1 MNKYEQLIEYIIN
14 EDEDKA
20 KALFH
25 DIVVEKSRDIYESL
39 MDEETVD
46 ETIGGNEV
54 EDLVDEIQ
62 ADETDGIPEGE
73 EEEMDAEEEMM
84 GGDDEESEEEHGELE
99 DKVMDLEK
107 ELDELKA
114 EFDALMADE
123 MEEPAHSDMADD
135 MEADAEEL
143 EMYEG
148 DKKEEEAVEEEKEE
162 EVSEAHCTPA
172 HRKKKME
179 EDEED
184 EEVVEDAE
192 EVAEST
198 KPQAKYS
205 KSAVDLMRE
214 YVEKVAMPTGEDN
227 KAVSPVAS
235 MNDMGGK
242 AVDFDAGGDSNPDG
256 AKAPAEGKVD
266 SMPHA
271 GKYQNVPGAKADL
284 TSATGEVAKNTEEA
298 GVNTKAVEGDK

>member
-25 DIVVEKSRDIYESL
+25 DIVVEKSRDIYETL

-73 EEEMDAEEEMM
+73 EEMDAEEEMM
-84 GGDDEESEEEHGELE
+84 SGDDEEDHHADVGGDEALE

-114 EFDALMADE
+114 EFDALMSDEMETPGMDGDMEADADE
-123 MEEPAHSDMADD
+123 MET
-135 MEADAEEL
+135 DAEEL

-148 DKKEEEAVEEEKEE
+148 DKKEEAEE
-162 EVSEAHCTPA
+162 EVSEDA
-172 HRKKKME
+172 E
-179 EDEED
+179 EVAED

-198 KPQAKYS
+198 KPKAKYT
-205 KSAVDLMRE
+205 KSATDLMRE
-214 YVEKVAMPTGEDN
+214 YVEKVAMPAGEDN
-227 KAVSPVAS
+227 KAVSPVAGE
-235 MNDMGGK
+235 NDMGGT
-242 AVDFDAGGDSNPDG
+242 AVNFDAGGDSNPDG

>member
-162 EVSEAHCTPA
+162 EVSEDA
-172 HRKKKME
+172 E
-179 EDEED
+179 EVAED

-235 MNDMGGK
+235 ENDMGGK

>member
-84 GGDDEESEEEHGELE
+84 SGDDEEDHHADVGGDEALE

-114 EFDALMADE
+114 EFDALMSDEMETPGMDADMEADADE
-123 MEEPAHSDMADD
+123 MET
-135 MEADAEEL
+135 DAEEL

-148 DKKEEEAVEEEKEE
+148 DKKEEEE
-162 EVSEAHCTPA
+162 EVA
-172 HRKKKME
+172 
-179 EDEED
+179 ED

-198 KPQAKYS
+198 KPKAKYT
-205 KSAVDLMRE
+205 KSATDLMRE
-214 YVEKVAMPTGEDN
+214 YVEKVAMPAGEDN
-227 KAVSPVAS
+227 KAVSPVAGE
-235 MNDMGGK
+235 NDMGGT
-242 AVDFDAGGDSNPDG
+242 AVNFDAGGDSNPDG

>member
-25 DIVVEKSRDIYESL
+25 DIVVDKSRDIYESL

-84 GGDDEESEEEHGELE
+84 SGDDEEDHHADVGGDEALE

-114 EFDALMADE
+114 EFDALMSDEMETPGMDADMEADADE
-123 MEEPAHSDMADD
+123 MET
-135 MEADAEEL
+135 DAEEL

-162 EVSEAHCTPA
+162 EVSEDA
-172 HRKKKME
+172 E
-179 EDEED
+179 EVAED

-198 KPQAKYS
+198 KPKAKYT
-205 KSAVDLMRE
+205 KSATDLMRE
-214 YVEKVAMPTGEDN
+214 YVEKVAMPAGEDN
-227 KAVSPVAS
+227 KAVSPVAGE
-235 MNDMGGK
+235 NDMGGT
-242 AVDFDAGGDSNPDG
+242 AVNFDAGGDSNPDG

>member
-73 EEEMDAEEEMM
+73 DEEMDAEEEMM
-84 GGDDEESEEEHGELE
+84 GGDDEEDHHADVGGDEALE

-114 EFDALMADE
+114 EFDALMSDEMETPGMDADMEADADE
-123 MEEPAHSDMADD
+123 MET
-135 MEADAEEL
+135 DAEEL

-148 DKKEEEAVEEEKEE
+148 DKKEEEAVEEEE
-162 EVSEAHCTPA
+162 EVSEDA
-172 HRKKKME
+172 
-179 EDEED
+179 

-198 KPQAKYS
+198 KPKAKYT
-205 KSAVDLMRE
+205 KSATDLMRE
-214 YVEKVAMPTGEDN
+214 YVEKVAMPAGEDN
-227 KAVSPVAS
+227 KAVSPVAGE
-235 MNDMGGK
+235 NDMGGT
-242 AVDFDAGGDSNPDG
+242 AVNFDAGGDSNPDG

>member
-25 DIVVEKSRDIYESL
+25 DIVVDKSRDIYESL

-84 GGDDEESEEEHGELE
+84 SGDDEEDHHADVGGDEALE

-114 EFDALMADE
+114 EFDALMSDDDEMETPGMDADMEADADE
-123 MEEPAHSDMADD
+123 MET
-135 MEADAEEL
+135 DAEEL

-148 DKKEEEAVEEEKEE
+148 DKKEEE
-162 EVSEAHCTPA
+162 EVA
-172 HRKKKME
+172 
-179 EDEED
+179 ED

-198 KPQAKYS
+198 KPKAKYT
-205 KSAVDLMRE
+205 KSATDLMRE
-214 YVEKVAMPTGEDN
+214 YVEKVAMPAGEDN
-227 KAVSPVAS
+227 KAVSPVAGS
-235 MNDMGGK
+235 NDMGGK

>member
-84 GGDDEESEEEHGELE
+84 SGDDEEDHHADVGGDEALE

-114 EFDALMADE
+114 EFDALMSDEMETPGMDADMEADADE
-123 MEEPAHSDMADD
+123 MKT
-135 MEADAEEL
+135 DAEEL

-162 EVSEAHCTPA
+162 EVSEDA
-172 HRKKKME
+172 E
-179 EDEED
+179 EVAED

-198 KPQAKYS
+198 KPKAKYT
-205 KSAVDLMRE
+205 KSATDLMRE
-214 YVEKVAMPTGEDN
+214 YVEKVAMPAGEDN
-227 KAVSPVAS
+227 KAVSPVAGE
-235 MNDMGGK
+235 NDMGGT
-242 AVDFDAGGDSNPDG
+242 AVNFDAGGDSNPDG

>member
-25 DIVVEKSRDIYESL
+25 DIVVEKSRDIYETL

-84 GGDDEESEEEHGELE
+84 GGDDEEDHHADVGGDEALE

-114 EFDALMADE
+114 EFDALMSDEMETPGMDADMEADADE
-123 MEEPAHSDMADD
+123 MET
-135 MEADAEEL
+135 DAEEL

-148 DKKEEEAVEEEKEE
+148 DKKEEEAVEEEE
-162 EVSEAHCTPA
+162 EVSEDA
-172 HRKKKME
+172 
-179 EDEED
+179 

-198 KPQAKYS
+198 KPKAKYT
-205 KSAVDLMRE
+205 KSATDLMRE
-214 YVEKVAMPTGEDN
+214 YVEKVAMPAGEDN
-227 KAVSPVAS
+227 KAVSPVAGE
-235 MNDMGGK
+235 NDMGGT
-242 AVDFDAGGDSNPDG
+242 AVNFDAGGDSNPDG

>member
-84 GGDDEESEEEHGELE
+84 GGDDEEDHHADVGGDEALE

-114 EFDALMADE
+114 EFDALMSDEMETPGMDADMEADADE
-123 MEEPAHSDMADD
+123 MET
-135 MEADAEEL
+135 DAEEL

-148 DKKEEEAVEEEKEE
+148 DKKEEEDAE
-162 EVSEAHCTPA
+162 EVA
-172 HRKKKME
+172 
-179 EDEED
+179 ED

-198 KPQAKYS
+198 KPKAKYT
-205 KSAVDLMRE
+205 KSATDLMRE
-214 YVEKVAMPTGEDN
+214 YVEKVAMPAGEDN
-227 KAVSPVAS
+227 KAVSPVAGE
-235 MNDMGGK
+235 NDMGGT
-242 AVDFDAGGDSNPDG
+242 AVNFDAGGDSNPDG

>member
-84 GGDDEESEEEHGELE
+84 GGDDEEDHHADVGGDEALE

-114 EFDALMADE
+114 EFDALMSDEMETPGMDADMEADADE
-123 MEEPAHSDMADD
+123 MET
-135 MEADAEEL
+135 DAEEL

-148 DKKEEEAVEEEKEE
+148 DKKEEEDAE
-162 EVSEAHCTPA
+162 EVA
-172 HRKKKME
+172 
-179 EDEED
+179 EDEEVVED
-184 EEVVEDAE
+184 AEEVVEDAE

-198 KPQAKYS
+198 KPKAKYT
-205 KSAVDLMRE
+205 KSATDLMRE
-214 YVEKVAMPTGEDN
+214 YVEKVAMPAGEDN
-227 KAVSPVAS
+227 KAVSPVAGE
-235 MNDMGGK
+235 NDMGGT
-242 AVDFDAGGDSNPDG
+242 AVNFDAGGDSNPDG

>member
-1 MNKYEQLIEYIIN
+1 
-14 EDEDKA
+14 
-20 KALFH
+20 
-25 DIVVEKSRDIYESL
+25 L

-84 GGDDEESEEEHGELE
+84 GGDDEEHADEEHGELE

-135 MEADAEEL
+135 METDAEEL

-162 EVSEAHCTPA
+162 EVSEDA
-172 HRKKKME
+172 E
-179 EDEED
+179 EVAED

-235 MNDMGGK
+235 KNDMGGK
-242 AVDFDAGGDSNPDG
+242 AVDPTGGDSNPDG
-256 AKAPAEGKVD
+256 TSAPKEGKVD
-266 SMPHA
+266 KMPHA
-271 GKYQNVPGAKADL
+271 GNYQNVPGAKADL
-284 TSATGEVAKNTEEA
+284 SKATGAKTAEEG
-298 GVNTKAVEGDK
+298 GVNKDSVEKGGN

>member
-84 GGDDEESEEEHGELE
+84 SGDDEEDHHADVGGDEALE

-114 EFDALMADE
+114 EFDALMSDEMETPGMDADMEADADE
-123 MEEPAHSDMADD
+123 MET
-135 MEADAEEL
+135 DAEEL

-148 DKKEEEAVEEEKEE
+148 DKKEEE
-162 EVSEAHCTPA
+162 EVA
-172 HRKKKME
+172 
-179 EDEED
+179 ED

-198 KPQAKYS
+198 KPKAKYT
-205 KSAVDLMRE
+205 KSATDLMRE
-214 YVEKVAMPTGEDN
+214 YVEKVAMPAGEDN
-227 KAVSPVAS
+227 KAVSPVAGE
-235 MNDMGGK
+235 NDMGGT
-242 AVDFDAGGDSNPDG
+242 AVNFDAGGDSNPDG

>member
-14 EDEDKA
+14 EDEDQA

-73 EEEMDAEEEMM
+73 DEEMDAEEEMM
-84 GGDDEESEEEHGELE
+84 GGDDEEDHHADVGGDEALE

-114 EFDALMADE
+114 EFDALMSDEMETPGMDADMEADADE
-123 MEEPAHSDMADD
+123 MET
-135 MEADAEEL
+135 DAEEL

-162 EVSEAHCTPA
+162 EVSEDA
-172 HRKKKME
+172 E
-179 EDEED
+179 EVAED

-198 KPQAKYS
+198 KPKAKYT
-205 KSAVDLMRE
+205 KSATDLMRE
-214 YVEKVAMPTGEDN
+214 YVEKVAMPAGEDN
-227 KAVSPVAS
+227 KAVSPVAGE
-235 MNDMGGK
+235 NDMGGT
-242 AVDFDAGGDSNPDG
+242 AVNFDAGGDSNPDG

>member
-25 DIVVEKSRDIYESL
+25 DIVVEKSRDIFETL

-62 ADETDGIPEGE
+62 ADETDGIPEGDMD
-73 EEEMDAEEEMM
+73 MDAEEEMM
-84 GGDDEESEEEHGELE
+84 SGDDEVDAEEGGEEDLE

-123 MEEPAHSDMADD
+123 MDEPAHSDMEMD
-135 MEADAEEL
+135 MDMDMGASDSEADEL

-148 DKKEEEAVEEEKEE
+148 DKKYKKMEED
-162 EVSEAHCTPA
+162 EVDEAHCTPA
-172 HRKKKME
+172 HRKKKM
-179 EDEED
+179 EED

-198 KPQAKYS
+198 KPKAKYS

-214 YVEKVAMPTGEDN
+214 YVEKVAMPAGEDN
-227 KAVSPVAS
+227 KAVSPVAGS
-235 MNDMGGK
+235 NDMGGT

-256 AKAPAEGKVD
+256 TSAPKEGKVD
-266 SMPHA
+266 KMPHA
-271 GKYQNVPGAKADL
+271 GNYPNVPGAKANL
-284 TSATGEVAKNTEEA
+284 SKATGAKNTEEA
-298 GVNTKAVEGDK
+298 GDNTKAVEGDR

>member
-25 DIVVEKSRDIYESL
+25 DIVVDKSRDIYESL

-84 GGDDEESEEEHGELE
+84 GGDDEEDHHADVGGDEALE

-114 EFDALMADE
+114 EFDALMSDEMETPGMDADMEADADE
-123 MEEPAHSDMADD
+123 MET
-135 MEADAEEL
+135 DAEEL

-148 DKKEEEAVEEEKEE
+148 DKKEEEDAE
-162 EVSEAHCTPA
+162 EVA
-172 HRKKKME
+172 
-179 EDEED
+179 ED

-198 KPQAKYS
+198 KPKAKYT
-205 KSAVDLMRE
+205 KSATDLMRE
-214 YVEKVAMPTGEDN
+214 YVEKVAMPAGEDN
-227 KAVSPVAS
+227 KAVSPVAGE
-235 MNDMGGK
+235 NDMGGT
-242 AVDFDAGGDSNPDG
+242 AVNFDAGGDSNPDG

>member
-25 DIVVEKSRDIYESL
+25 DIVVEKSRDIYETL

-84 GGDDEESEEEHGELE
+84 GGDDEESEEGDLE

-123 MEEPAHSDMADD
+123 MDEPAHSDMAAD
-135 MEADAEEL
+135 MEDDAEEL

-148 DKKEEEAVEEEKEE
+148 HGKDHDDDDDD
-162 EVSEAHCTPA
+162 EVDESNCTTD
-172 HRKKKME
+172 RKKKME
-179 EDEED
+179 EDEEVVED
-184 EEVVEDAE
+184 AEEVVEDAE

-198 KPQAKYS
+198 KPKAKYT
-205 KSAVDLMRE
+205 KSATDLMRE
-214 YVEKVAMPTGEDN
+214 YVEKVAMPAGEDN
-227 KAVSPVAS
+227 KAVSPVAGE
-235 MNDMGGK
+235 NDMGGT
-242 AVDFDAGGDSNPDG
+242 AVNFDAGGDSNPDG

>member
-84 GGDDEESEEEHGELE
+84 GGDDEEHADEEHGELE

-135 MEADAEEL
+135 METDAEEL

-162 EVSEAHCTPA
+162 EVSEDA
-172 HRKKKME
+172 E
-179 EDEED
+179 EVAED

-235 MNDMGGK
+235 KNDMGGK

-256 AKAPAEGKVD
+256 TSAPKEGKVD
-266 SMPHA
+266 KMPHA
-271 GKYQNVPGAKADL
+271 GNYQNVPGAKADL
-284 TSATGEVAKNTEEA
+284 SKATGAKTAEEG
-298 GVNTKAVEGDK
+298 GVNKDSVEKGGN

>member
-84 GGDDEESEEEHGELE
+84 GGSDEEDHHADVGGDEALE

-114 EFDALMADE
+114 EFDALMSDEMETPGMDADMEADADE
-123 MEEPAHSDMADD
+123 MKT
-135 MEADAEEL
+135 DAEEL

-162 EVSEAHCTPA
+162 EVSEDA
-172 HRKKKME
+172 E
-179 EDEED
+179 EVAED

-198 KPQAKYS
+198 KPKAKYT
-205 KSAVDLMRE
+205 KSATDLMRE
-214 YVEKVAMPTGEDN
+214 YVEKVAMPAGEDN

-235 MNDMGGK
+235 KNDMGGK
-242 AVDFDAGGDSNPDG
+242 AVDPTGGDSNPDG
-256 AKAPAEGKVD
+256 TSAPKEGKVD

-271 GKYQNVPGAKADL
+271 GNYQNVPGAKADL
-284 TSATGEVAKNTEEA
+284 SKATGAKTAEEG
-298 GVNTKAVEGDK
+298 GVNKDSVEKGGN

>member
-25 DIVVEKSRDIYESL
+25 DIVVEKSRDIYETL

-84 GGDDEESEEEHGELE
+84 GGDDEEDHHADVGGDEALE

-114 EFDALMADE
+114 EFDALMSDEMETPGMDADMEADADE
-123 MEEPAHSDMADD
+123 MET
-135 MEADAEEL
+135 DAEEL

-162 EVSEAHCTPA
+162 EVSEDA
-172 HRKKKME
+172 E
-179 EDEED
+179 EVAED

-198 KPQAKYS
+198 KPKAKYT
-205 KSAVDLMRE
+205 KSATDLMRE
-214 YVEKVAMPTGEDN
+214 YVEKVAMPAGEDN
-227 KAVSPVAS
+227 KAVSPVAGE
-235 MNDMGGK
+235 NDMGGT
-242 AVDFDAGGDSNPDG
+242 AVNFDAGGDSNPDG

>member
-25 DIVVEKSRDIYESL
+25 DIVVDKSRDIYESL

-84 GGDDEESEEEHGELE
+84 GGDDEEDHHADVGGDEALE

-114 EFDALMADE
+114 EFDALMSDEMETPGMDADMEADADE
-123 MEEPAHSDMADD
+123 MET
-135 MEADAEEL
+135 DAEEL

-162 EVSEAHCTPA
+162 EVSEDA
-172 HRKKKME
+172 E
-179 EDEED
+179 EVAED

-198 KPQAKYS
+198 KPKAKYT
-205 KSAVDLMRE
+205 KSATDLMRE
-214 YVEKVAMPTGEDN
+214 YVEKVAMPAGEDN
-227 KAVSPVAS
+227 KAVSPVAGE
-235 MNDMGGK
+235 NDMGGT
-242 AVDFDAGGDSNPDG
+242 AVNFDAGGDSNPDG

>member
-39 MDEETVD
+39 MDEETFD

-73 EEEMDAEEEMM
+73 DEEMDAEEEMM
-84 GGDDEESEEEHGELE
+84 GGDDEEDHHADVGGDEALE

-114 EFDALMADE
+114 EFDALMSDEMETPGMDADMEADADE
-123 MEEPAHSDMADD
+123 MKT
-135 MEADAEEL
+135 DAEEL

-162 EVSEAHCTPA
+162 EVSEDA
-172 HRKKKME
+172 E
-179 EDEED
+179 EVAED

-198 KPQAKYS
+198 KPQAKYT
-205 KSAVDLMRE
+205 KSATDLMRE
-214 YVEKVAMPTGEDN
+214 YVEKVAMPAGEDN
-227 KAVSPVAS
+227 KAVSPVAGS
-235 MNDMGGK
+235 NNMGGK

-256 AKAPAEGKVD
+256 TSAPKEGKVD
-266 SMPHA
+266 KMPHA
-271 GKYQNVPGAKADL
+271 GNYQNVPGAKANL
-284 TSATGEVAKNTEEA
+284 SKATGAKNTEEA

>member
-1 MNKYEQLIEYIIN
+1 MNKYEQLIEHIIN

-25 DIVVEKSRDIYESL
+25 DIVVEKSRDIYETL
-39 MDEETVD
+39 IDEETVD

-84 GGDDEESEEEHGELE
+84 SGDDEEDHHADVGGDEALE

-114 EFDALMADE
+114 EFDALMSDDDEMETPGMDADMEADADE
-123 MEEPAHSDMADD
+123 MET
-135 MEADAEEL
+135 DAEEL

-148 DKKEEEAVEEEKEE
+148 DKKEEE
-162 EVSEAHCTPA
+162 EVA
-172 HRKKKME
+172 
-179 EDEED
+179 ED

-198 KPQAKYS
+198 KPKAKYT
-205 KSAVDLMRE
+205 KSATDLMRE
-214 YVEKVAMPTGEDN
+214 YVEKIAMPAGEDN
-227 KAVSPVAS
+227 KAVSPVAGS
-235 MNDMGGK
+235 NNMGGK